1 MELIYSMRRKPLK
14 CEPPRFDSASDT
26 ETVRPICTISSA
38 NIIAFSS
45 PTELS
50 DVDGDTW
57 GGHVYV
63 CDLDTPWDSH
73 KVASISHP

>member
-1 MELIYSMRRKPLK
+1 MVI
-14 CEPPRFDSASDT
+14 FSASDT
-26 ETVRPICTISSA
+26 ETVRPICTISAA

-73 KVASISHP
+73 KVASTSHPVSTYLFRI